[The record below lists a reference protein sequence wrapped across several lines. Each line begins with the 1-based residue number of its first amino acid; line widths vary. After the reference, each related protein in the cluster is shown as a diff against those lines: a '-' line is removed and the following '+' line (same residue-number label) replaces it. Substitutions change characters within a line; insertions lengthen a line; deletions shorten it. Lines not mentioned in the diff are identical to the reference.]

1 MRGNTMDLRTY
12 VLIDSMQPQ
21 YAALTGILLQ
31 GDVPVE
37 GMAEI
42 FMELAPA
49 SDVYEVLDAALK
61 TTEVRP
67 GLLRVEREYGTLE
80 IHGFFQEGVKVAGRE
95 ALAKFGLTEADRL
108 KPEIASVKMVT
119 NVDAYEAQ
127 LVNQTSRGGLLLRG
141 RTLCVIEVVPAAYVM
156 LAANEAEKA
165 ADITL
170 VHYQPSG
177 RFGRLYISGTESAVK
192 VARDAAVRAVSA
204 LPGKS
209 PAGTGGA

>member
-1 MRGNTMDLRTY
+1 MDLRTY

-31 GDVPVE
+31 GDTPVE

-80 IHGFFQEGVKVAGRE
+80 IHGFFQEDVKAAGRE
-95 ALAKFGLTEADRL
+95 SLAKFGLTEADRW
-108 KPEIASVKMVT
+108 KPEVVSIKTVT
-119 NVDAYEAQ
+119 GVDPWEAQ
-127 LVNQTSRGGLLLRG
+127 LVNQTSRGGLLLKG
-141 RTLCVIEVVPAAYVM
+141 QTLCVIEVVPAAYVM

-165 ADITL
+165 ANITL
-170 VHYQPSG
+170 VHYQPAG
-177 RFGRLYISGTESAVK
+177 KFGRLYISGTESEVR
-192 VARDAAVRAVSA
+192 VARDAAVTAVNS
-204 LPGKS
+204 LS
-209 PAGTGGA
+209 GTTRGRGGA

>member
-1 MRGNTMDLRTY
+1 MELRTY
-12 VLIDSMQPQ
+12 VLIDTMQPQ
-21 YAALTGILLQ
+21 YAALTGVLLQ

-49 SDVYEVLDAALK
+49 SDVYEMLDAALK

-80 IHGFFQEGVKVAGRE
+80 IHGFFQEGVKVAGQT
-95 ALAKFGLTEADRL
+95 ALARFGLTEADRW
-108 KPEIASVKMVT
+108 KPEVVSVKMVN

-141 RTLCVIEVVPAAYVM
+141 QTLCVLEVAPAAYVI

-170 VHYQPSG
+170 VHYSPSG
-177 RFGRLYISGTESAVK
+177 RFGRLYIAGTESAVK
-192 VARDAAVRAVSA
+192 VARDAAVQAVNS
-204 LPGKS
+204 LSGKA
-209 PAGTGGA
+209 AGKG

>member
-1 MRGNTMDLRTY
+1 MELRTY
-12 VLIDSMQPQ
+12 VLIDTMQPQ
-21 YAALTGILLQ
+21 YAALTGVLLQ

-37 GMAEI
+37 GMAEV

-49 SDVYEVLDAALK
+49 SDVYEMLDAALK

-80 IHGFFQEGVKVAGRE
+80 IHGFFQEDVKVAGQT
-95 ALAKFGLTEADRL
+95 ALARFGLTEADRW
-108 KPEIASVKMVT
+108 KPEVVSVKMVN

-141 RTLCVIEVVPAAYVM
+141 QTLCVLEVAPAAYVI

-165 ADITL
+165 SDITL
-170 VHYQPSG
+170 VHYSPSG
-177 RFGRLYISGTESAVK
+177 RFGRLYLAGTESAVK
-192 VARDAAVRAVSA
+192 VARDAAVQAVNS
-204 LPGKS
+204 LSGKA
-209 PAGTGGA
+209 AGKG

>member
-1 MRGNTMDLRTY
+1 MDLRTY

-31 GDVPVE
+31 GDTPVE

-80 IHGFFQEGVKVAGRE
+80 IHGFFQEDVKAAGRE
-95 ALAKFGLTEADRL
+95 SLAKFGLTEADRW
-108 KPEIASVKMVT
+108 KPEVVSIKTVT
-119 NVDAYEAQ
+119 GVDPWEAQ
-127 LVNQTSRGGLLLRG
+127 LVNQTSRGGLLLKG
-141 RTLCVIEVVPAAYVM
+141 QTLCVIEVVPAAYVM

-165 ADITL
+165 SDAVSKAIRRATDLIGAE
-170 VHYQPSG
+170 HP
-177 RFGRLYISGTESAVK
+177 RLSRHL
-192 VARDAAVRAVSA
+192 RDAIKRGYTLSYE
-204 LPGKS
+204 PES
-209 PAGTGGA
+209 PVLWQTN

>member
-1 MRGNTMDLRTY
+1 MELRTY

-80 IHGFFQEGVKVAGRE
+80 IHAFFQEAVKVAGRE
-95 ALAKFGLTEADRL
+95 GLAKFGMTEADRL
-108 KPEIASVKMVT
+108 KPEIAAVKMVT
-119 NVDAYEAQ
+119 GVDAYEAQ

-141 RTLCVIEVVPAAYVM
+141 QTLCVIEVVPAAYVM

-165 ADITL
+165 AEITL

-177 RFGRLYISGTESAVK
+177 RFGRLYISGTESAIK
-192 VARDAAVRAVSA
+192 VARDAAVQAISA
-204 LPGKS
+204 LPGKAM
-209 PAGTGGA
+209 AGKGSI

>member
-1 MRGNTMDLRTY
+1 MDLRTY

-37 GMAEI
+37 GMAEV

-80 IHGFFQEGVKVAGRE
+80 IHSFFQEGVKVAGRE
-95 ALAKFGLTEADRL
+95 ALAKFDLTEADRL
-108 KPEIASVKMVT
+108 KPQIAAVKLVT
-119 NVDAYEAQ
+119 GVDAYQAQ

-141 RTLCVIEVVPAAYVM
+141 QTLCVIEVVPAAYVV

-165 ADITL
+165 SEITL
-170 VHYQPSG
+170 VSYQPSG
-177 RFGRLYISGTESAVK
+177 RFGRLYLSGTESAVK
-192 VARDAAVRAVSA
+192 VARDAAVRAIEA
-204 LPGKS
+204 LPGKPMS
-209 PAGTGGA
+209 GKGSA

>member
-1 MRGNTMDLRTY
+1 MDLRTY
-12 VLIDSMQPQ
+12 VLIDTMQPQ

-49 SDVYEVLDAALK
+49 SDVYEVLDVALK

-80 IHGFFQEGVKVAGRE
+80 IHGFHQEGVKVAGRE
-95 ALAKFGLTEADRL
+95 ALAKFDLTEADRW
-108 KPEIASVKMVT
+108 KPEIASVKFVT

-127 LVNQTSRGGLLLRG
+127 LINQASRGGLLLRG
-141 RTLCVIEVVPAAYVM
+141 QTLCVIEVAPAAYVM

-192 VARDAAVRAVSA
+192 VARDAAVQAVSA
-204 LPGKS
+204 LSGKI
-209 PAGTGGA
+209 AGGKGGA